1 MKIKENM
8 VKTKT
13 LSFTSMWG
21 TGENKN
27 AYITLAEWINGE
39 GYDVS
44 LSHCGNEKNFS
55 LTYEEFHAIITLFHA
70 FNLDIT
76 S

>member
-13 LSFTSMWG
+13 LYFTSMWG

-27 AYITLAEWINGE
+27 AYITLTEWINGE

-44 LSHCGNEKNFS
+44 LCHCGNEKNFS
-55 LTYEEFHAIITLFHA
+55 LTCEEFDAIIALFHA
-70 FNLDIT
+70 FNLNIA